1 MKPIELRKNLS
12 EHMKQVVKEYSEK
25 GIKIFFA
32 YRLDGYL
39 CIYEYEY
46 DSDYWQNG
54 KYIKIYIN
62 KGE

>member
-12 EHMKQVVKEYSEK
+12 EHMQQVKREYSNQ

-32 YRLDGYL
+32 YDIKGYL
-39 CIYEYEY
+39 CIYEY
-46 DSDYWQNG
+46 DSDYWQDG

>member
-12 EHMKQVVKEYSEK
+12 EHMKQLVKEYSEK
-25 GIKIFFA
+25 GIKVFFA

-39 CIYEYEY
+39 CIYEYDENN
-46 DSDYWQNG
+46 YWQNG

-62 KGE
+62 NGD